1 MCLSEPF
8 KLNRE
13 KALVGSTK
21 SGKFHHG
28 SETRFIPLILSRD
41 SIWGLEVI
49 TWTPPQEQS
58 QRDKGKMFNT

>member
-13 KALVGSTK
+13 KALVGSAK
-21 SGKFHHG
+21 LGKFHYG
-28 SETRFIPLILSRD
+28 SETRFTPLILSRD

-49 TWTPPQEQS
+49 T
-58 QRDKGKMFNT
+58 

>member
-13 KALVGSTK
+13 KALVGLAK
-21 SGKFHHG
+21 LGKFHYG
-28 SETRFIPLILSRD
+28 SETRFTPLILSRD

-49 TWTPPQEQS
+49 T
-58 QRDKGKMFNT
+58 